1 MCNVEKGLSLSFG
14 SELCENLERAI
25 LFKRTWKNKSIELI
39 IKKWKSFKLQISTS
53 LNSHWKLIF
62 RITWTFEICWFDV
75 SSKKFNVMD
84 KFSSGFWKMLIMLKQ
99 DFCLSNF

>member
-25 LFKRTWKNKSIELI
+25 LFERTWKNKSIELI
-39 IKKWKSFKLQISTS
+39 IEKWKSLKLQISTS

-62 RITWTFEICWFDV
+62 RITWTFQFVDSMLAQRNLTSWINLAV
-75 SSKKFNVMD
+75 
-84 KFSSGFWKMLIMLKQ
+84 GFGK
-99 DFCLSNF
+99 C